1 MAQTSPLPSLPVLR
15 SFEAAARHQSFTM
28 AAEEL
33 GLTQGAISR
42 QVRELEEF
50 IGARLF
56 ARVGRSV
63 QLTQA
68 GRGFARDLGGDLA
81 RLRQSVTR
89 AVAAGDGGSILSVA
103 VLPTF
108 GSRWLM
114 PRLPDFCARH
124 PDIQLSFSSRGEPF
138 DLQEARCDVAIHFG
152 RADWPG
158 AQLTPLC
165 PENLR
170 AVAAPAFIERH
181 GIQRPADLCH
191 APLLQLSS
199 RPDAWAGFFA
209 AQAQDATRAGAGM
222 LFDQFSLMI
231 SAALQGL
238 GAALLPVYLIEDELS
253 QGSLCAVAAVG
264 SPLEASYHIAT
275 PLGGTSREA
284 ASFVSWL
291 RRQVPRRRAA

>member
-1 MAQTSPLPSLPVLR
+1 MAHTPPLPSLPVLR
-15 SFEAAARHQSFTM
+15 SFDAAARHQSFTM

-42 QVRELEEF
+42 QVRELEEL
-50 IGARLF
+50 IGVRLF
-56 ARVGRSV
+56 ARVGRRV
-63 QLTQA
+63 QLTPA
-68 GRGFARDLGGDLA
+68 GRAFARDLVGDLA
-81 RLRQSVTR
+81 RLRHSVTR

-138 DLQEARCDVAIHFG
+138 DMQEERCDVAIHFG
-152 RADWPG
+152 LADWPG
-158 AQLTPLC
+158 AQLAPLC

-170 AVAAPAFIERH
+170 AVASPGFLDQH
-181 GIQRPADLCH
+181 GIRQPADLCH

-199 RPDAWAGFFA
+199 RPDAWAAFFA
-209 AQAQDATRAGAGM
+209 AQGQEVTRAGAGM

-238 GAALLPVYLIEDELS
+238 GAALLPVYLIEDELG
-253 QGSLCAVAAVG
+253 QGSLRSVAAVG
-264 SPLEASYHIAT
+264 SPQEASYHIAT